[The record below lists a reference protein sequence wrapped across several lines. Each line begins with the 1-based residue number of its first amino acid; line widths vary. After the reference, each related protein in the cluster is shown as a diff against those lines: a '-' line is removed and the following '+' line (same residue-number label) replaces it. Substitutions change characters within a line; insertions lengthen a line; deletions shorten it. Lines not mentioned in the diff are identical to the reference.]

1 MATQAQIR
9 AVDKYNKANTKMFAF
24 RFNKKTDADIIDHLL
39 KQPVQAAYI
48 KRLIREDMAK

>member
-1 MATQAQIR
+1 MATEARLR
-9 AVDKYNKANTKMFAF
+9 ANNKYNKTHTKMFAF